1 MLYLLDPAGSDM
13 PQLAGAKPIV
23 AWAISFPGSSSERR
37 VSNAAYVANS
47 VAWGALNDWVD

>member
-1 MLYLLDPAGSDM
+1 MPELTGS
-13 PQLAGAKPIV
+13 KPII
-23 AWAISFPGSSSERR
+23 AWAISFPGSTSERR